1 MSRGPKGFNSQLV
14 HMIASLRICK
24 QQIESSNLRYEISD
38 IVEVNRNKTLKDFID
53 RNKSSRAYLVGWRG
67 SKSTWAT
74 ILVIGQSENG
84 KFLVSRNPLPENT
97 LKGRVILKGDML
109 SKTFEEV
116 KDELLC
122 LETDYES

>member
-1 MSRGPKGFNSQLV
+1 MR
-14 HMIASLRICK
+14 
-24 QQIESSNLRYEISD
+24 
-38 IVEVNRNKTLKDFID
+38 TLKDFID

-67 SKSTWAT
+67 QKTTWAT
-74 ILVIGQSENG
+74 ILVIGNSENDG

-109 SKTFEEV
+109 SKTFDEV

-122 LETDYES
+122 LETDEG